1 VACYDRRPEL
11 TGREL
16 EALRRLGI
24 NVRRGRCY
32 DGDAPEWQVIER
44 LLQPLDDARDAM
56 WCPAPLHRRAV
67 TDAIGLVLLRCAEE
81 GTTYWAWPDEE
92 WARLVGASSAD
103 FARSWPGYSDGT
115 IRPYVT
121 SCAYLVGG
129 FTAFRSIGPF
139 DKHAVAR
146 RVFGKDQAD
155 EAMKRIADVLGRWGY
170 RIGRAKDQRLPSA
183 LGLVLLLNRSPRLED
198 LTTEVFERLRVHPGL
213 SRGQAGALSAIQKA
227 VASLGFC
234 DPPPSPAH
242 GTVPAIE
249 GAAKT
254 WAGWVERWYATS
266 ALTPRTRGMVRGAM
280 AKAGR
285 WLAAEHPEITEP
297 GQWTRQTCAA
307 WVAAIDRMNIGQ
319 YIQRTTGL
327 SKRDGHPVS
336 PQMKAGFLSS
346 SRAFFRDC
354 QEWEWIPRRF
364 DPARALATPATI
376 RALIGPNPRVIA
388 DDIWAKLLWAGLNI
402 QAGDLPAIAGSP
414 CYPMELI
421 RAITLTWL
429 FGGQRSDEIIRL
441 RVGCIRWQH
450 KGMPVPGDSGEVLA
464 RDAICLLD
472 IPAHKT
478 GTAFTKPV
486 DSLVGKAIEAWQ
498 AVRPDQP
505 KMLDRKT
512 GEHVDLLFAMRARRV
527 ANTYIN
533 ATIIPSLCRKAGVP
547 AADTRG
553 SITSHGHVP
562 RSPASSTTQGADDPV
577 RAASLARSPQPGRH
591 PALRP
596 DHPEHAGQGLR
607 RRRVLRPQRPRH
619 RSPHRPRRGHLR
631 RRSGRRAMAVL
642 RPRTRVLHLHVL
654 RTVPAPHGLRQVRLL
669 HPERLIQ
676 VTAAGGQRQ
685 PPAHARRHPSH
696 RRRASRRGRRSGC
709 PRQAPRSA
717 GRHADAGRAHAP
729 PAGAPRRSPAAPA
742 NPPRTARL
750 T

>member
-1 VACYDRRPEL
+1 MLRRLRSPGGGGGRAVTALSSAGASEAPAASAWPWPLNTVGYDSRPEL

-16 EALRRLGI
+16 EALRGLGM
-24 NVRRGRCY
+24 NVRRGRCF
-32 DGDAPEWQVIER
+32 DGDAPQWQVIGR

-56 WCPAPLHRRAV
+56 WCPAPQHRRAA
-67 TDAIGLVLLRCAEE
+67 TDAIGLVLLRCAQD

-92 WARLVGASSAD
+92 WARLIGASAAD
-103 FARSWPGYSDGT
+103 FARSWPGWSDGT
-115 IRPYVT
+115 VRPYVT

-139 DKHAVAR
+139 DKLAVAR
-146 RVFGKDQAD
+146 RVFGKNQVD
-155 EAMKRIADVLGRWGY
+155 EAMKQIADVLGRWGY
-170 RIGRAKDQRLPSA
+170 RIGRARDQRLPGA
-183 LGLVLLLNRSPRLED
+183 LCLALLLNRSPRLEN

-213 SRGQAGALSAIQKA
+213 TRGQAGALSAIQKA

-234 DPPPSPAH
+234 DPPPAPAH
-242 GTVPAIE
+242 GTAPPIE
-249 GAAKT
+249 GTAKT
-254 WAGWVERWYATS
+254 WAGWVERWHATS

-327 SKRDGHPVS
+327 SKRDGAPVS
-336 PQMKAGFLSS
+336 PQMKAGFLCS

-364 DPARALATPATI
+364 DPARALATPASI

-429 FGGQRSDEIIRL
+429 FGGQRSDEIARL

-450 KGMPVPGDSGEVLA
+450 DGAPVPGDSGDVLA
-464 RDAICLLD
+464 RDAVCLLD

-486 DSLVGKAIEAWQ
+486 DPWSA
-498 AVRPDQP
+498 RPSRRGRRSGRASRRCWTARPASTSTCCSRCGRGGSQTP
-505 KMLDRKT
+505 TSTRRSSPRCAARPASRPPMPGATSPAT
-512 GEHVDLLFAMRARRV
+512 GHA
-527 ANTYIN
+527 
-533 ATIIPSLCRKAGVP
+533 
-547 AADTRG
+547 
-553 SITSHGHVP
+553 P
-562 RSPASSTTQGADDPV
+562 RSPASSTT
-577 RAASLARSPQPGRH
+577 
-591 PALRP
+591 
-596 DHPEHAGQGLR
+596 
-607 RRRVLRPQRPRH
+607 
-619 RSPHRPRRGHLR
+619 
-631 RRSGRRAMAVL
+631 
-642 RPRTRVLHLHVL
+642 
-654 RTVPAPHGLRQVRLL
+654 
-669 HPERLIQ
+669 
-676 VTAAGGQRQ
+676 
-685 PPAHARRHPSH
+685 
-696 RRRASRRGRRSGC
+696 
-709 PRQAPRSA
+709 PRS
-717 GRHADAGRAHAP
+717 R
-729 PAGAPRRSPAAPA
+729 
-742 NPPRTARL
+742 
-750 T
+750 